1 MPIVPVVWLVVV
13 VAGSLVVGIRMERRQ
28 QRIYRDSDGPAD
40 LYRADDLEAG
50 GPFDPKAGPQAAED
64 FFAEGTRAQ
73 WLRGARDESAVHT
86 IPIQVHPPRVHPR

>member
-13 VAGSLVVGIRMERRQ
+13 VAGSLVVGIHMVRRQ

-64 FFAEGTRAQ
+64 FFAGGGRASGCGE
-73 WLRGARDESAVHT
+73 LETSRAVHT